1 MKIYSKR
8 HPDHNLIKDHEEAAL
23 KFKEFA
29 LAAER
34 ASRHLRYLNND
45 VIPKWIPPAGAN
57 RGLIETVRPKKTLPF
72 IDVGEF
78 PGAMERVQAY
88 LKVTAEPRQL
98 SVSWVLDGIV
108 SNMSETK

>member
-8 HPDHNLIKDHEEAAL
+8 HAKHGKL
-23 KFKEFA
+23 
-29 LAAER
+29 
-34 ASRHLRYLNND
+34 
-45 VIPKWIPPAGAN
+45 VIPEITRYIPT
-57 RGLIETVRPKKTLPF
+57 TVKASNVKTLPF

-108 SNMSETK
+108 SNMNEGK